1 MDTKE
6 NKNLR
11 QQVVDFLNSKDRSVD
26 AGIKLLEETGY
37 KPHVTA
43 NFKKNI
49 SRKDI
54 PGKVLGELR
63 LYLRY
68 YVNPDNSIHDDDNDP
83 FVDPDVAVKT
93 KFDTEVENPQYP
105 DIIKKALYEWRDLY
119 TARSLQHK
127 NLKDV
132 GEKNDEPSVTQRKW
146 VGLVMDVTSRRM
158 DDLYKAVTAYKESET
173 LPSEELFAIPF
184 NPEAQAKV
192 SLEPKAPKSA
202 KGKAK
207 LELPDDLA
215 VLNKMK
221 ENLRTKILKAENRL
235 NFQTEKKQEKPNP
248 MPEGPKRI
256 ELIKRIEG
264 LKADKLAIETKIANL
279 K

>member
-49 SRKDI
+49 SRQDI
-54 PGKVLGELR
+54 PTKVLGELR

-105 DIIKKALYEWRDLY
+105 DIVKKALYEWRDLY

-127 NLKDV
+127 NLKAV
-132 GEKNDEPSVTQRKW
+132 GEKNDVPSINQRKW
-146 VGLVMDVTSRRM
+146 IGLLMDSTSRRM
-158 DDLYKAVTAYKESET
+158 DDLYKAVTVYKESGT
-173 LPSEELFAIPF
+173 LPSAELFAIPF
-184 NPEAQAKV
+184 NPEDQAKV
-192 SLEPKAPKSA
+192 SLEPKAPKSV

-235 NFQTEKKQEKPNP
+235 NFQTEKRQEKPNP

-256 ELIKRIEG
+256 ELIKRIDG